1 MYYQMCVDLHL
12 CGIFNFKKIILSVH
26 ELVVISG
33 GMESQ
38 PEYKGVVI
46 SGGKES
52 QPEYKGGEQIPT
64 AVGWP
69 YKHLSLLLNTEETTP
84 SKII

>member
-1 MYYQMCVDLHL
+1 VFDLHL

-26 ELVVISG
+26 EPVVISG
-33 GMESQ
+33 GM
-38 PEYKGVVI
+38 
-46 SGGKES
+46 ES